1 MIFEMLAV
9 PSRRRLLGLLRER
22 ERPVNELVAAT
33 GLSQPAV
40 SNHLRVLR
48 EAGLVAVR
56 RAGQRRLYRLTAEP
70 LRELDAWLE
79 PYRVLWSGR
88 LDELEHHL
96 EEMPDE

>member
-1 MIFEMLAV
+1 MIFDVLAV
-9 PSRRRLLGLLRER
+9 PSRRRLLGLLRES

-56 RAGQRRLYRLTAEP
+56 RDGQRRLYRLTAEP